1 MSKKYFFFL
10 IFLVLFFNTQLLSN
24 EIKISVIVDD
34 QIITN
39 YDIEKEGQYLKILNP
54 NLINLENKKIQK
66 IAKDSLV
73 NEIIKKKEFEKII
86 DFKKDNIFVNEYL
99 KDLYTKLNYSNEIEF
114 QNSLLNK
121 ESYSLKEIKEKIKI
135 EILWN
140 EFIFLKYRDQIR
152 IDTTKL
158 SKKIQVMSNETKTEY
173 LLSEIVFQKNNEDL
187 ENLIKKIKFSI
198 SEIGFN
204 NTANIYSIAESSKLG
219 GKIGWIDENNLS
231 EIIYENLNKISKDEF
246 TDVIPIGNNFLILK
260 IEDTR
265 SKKISINKEEQ
276 LKKMIKF
283 ETNKQLNQF
292 SRIYFNKAKLNYLI
306 NET

>member
-1 MSKKYFFFL
+1 MSKKNFFSL

-73 NEIIKKKEFEKII
+73 NEIIKKKEIEKII